1 MENKTKVS
9 YVDTESFTVS
19 IKAEEI
25 YKQIS
30 KGVET
35 RLDISNYEL
44 QRSLPKG
51 KNKKIVGLMKD
62 ELRAKMMIGF
72 IS

>member
-19 IKAEEI
+19 INADEI